1 MIETLAI
8 GPLPFFRPRFR
19 GASLAVPRSSEHFT
33 RPFRYHFALIPPGHR
48 FNVAQ
53 QKGGERMTAPK
64 KLDQPPK
71 YWDRLFAPSSCL
83 AMITTVDAQGRV
95 NAASYGTCTRVHHE
109 PVFISFTANVGADNA
124 NNILV
129 GSDFVVN
136 LPRWE
141 RESLEKVRVVG
152 LPFEPGIS
160 EIDKAGLTALPS
172 TIVKPPRIA
181 ECSRHFEC
189 KVEWTK
195 EWSRRLM
202 VVGRVVAASVDA
214 DCVDAEGY
222 VLWDKV
228 KSAHYCGA
236 PYGGRFV
243 AAYETMAAD
252 VPYDGP
258 EVEAFIARERALFK
272 EH

>member
-181 ECSRHFEC
+181 ECPRHFEC

-195 EWSRRLM
+195 EWSQRLM